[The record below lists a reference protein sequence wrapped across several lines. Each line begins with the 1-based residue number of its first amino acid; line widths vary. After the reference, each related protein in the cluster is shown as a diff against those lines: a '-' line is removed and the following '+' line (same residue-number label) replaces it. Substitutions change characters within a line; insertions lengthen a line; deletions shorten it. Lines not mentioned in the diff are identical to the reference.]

1 MEKTQKIIRNEEYYL
16 EHFSMELISAL
27 LKVLVEGLIRTKS
40 IESVEQI
47 PFSISR
53 LLYLAS
59 NRSDQLMEREIF
71 EQFCLESNKIMVDE
85 INHFVDKLETFE
97 KIQNLVP
104 AMEEMAGVRRPSLAQ
119 QAIGVHNVEGSRESS
134 ADEAD
139 DGRPQE
145 EAKSATV
152 KSGHKPLTM
161 MQQSALLL
169 QQKQQ
174 TE

>member
-1 MEKTQKIIRNEEYYL
+1 
-16 EHFSMELISAL
+16 MELISAL

-104 AMEEMAGVRRPSLAQ
+104 VIEEMAGVRRPSLAQ
-119 QAIGVHNVEGSRESS
+119 QAIGVQNVEGSREFSVE
-134 ADEAD
+134 DEGD
-139 DGRPQE
+139 FPRPQDQCVGDP
-145 EAKSATV
+145 AWS
-152 KSGHKPLTM
+152 
-161 MQQSALLL
+161 
-169 QQKQQ
+169 
-174 TE
+174 